1 MSKSDDTPRSIP
13 AESNDAG
20 LPAGIFTDPD
30 YAPEPVPT
38 LRGGDGEGLYVNPRR
53 YVEIEIGAEGGVRL
67 TASAARQMAHELI
80 VAADRIEVEL

>member
-38 LRGGDGEGLYVNPRR
+38 FGAATARGSTSTL
-53 YVEIEIGAEGGVRL
+53 GATSR
-67 TASAARQMAHELI
+67 
-80 VAADRIEVEL
+80 